1 MAARDTG
8 RLKNPNPH
16 CTECFCGPI
25 IRLTVNKKLSITGH
39 PLCILGLLVPLLL
52 TDATPAAELDL
63 APPVLD
69 VPYGNNPAAGARTD
83 INGIKMYYETYGR
96 GPAMLQIH
104 GNGQSISSMGHQ
116 IAFFSPHYKVI
127 VADSRGHGK
136 SEIGAGRLTYEQMAE
151 DLNMLLEKL
160 EAKPVFVLGWSDGGI
175 IGLLLA
181 IRHPDK
187 VGKLAIMGANLN
199 PEGAYD
205 WAFKWVVKEDKRAA
219 AMIAKGDTSQ
229 PWSVMRQYFDL
240 LARQPHIPVAD
251 LAKVKAPTLVMAGD
265 KDVIRDDH
273 TLQIFHGI
281 PQAHLAIF
289 PGATHMI
296 PWQDH
301 ELFDHTVE
309 RFFNRP
315 FTRPD
320 TRDLFK

>member
-1 MAARDTG
+1 MFV
-8 RLKNPNPH
+8 LH
-16 CTECFCGPI
+16 FIGPI
-25 IRLTVNKKLSITGH
+25 IPLTVKKNLSIPSH
-39 PLCILGLLVPLLL
+39 LLRIISLLVPLLL
-52 TDATPAAELDL
+52 AQTTPAAELDL
-63 APPVLD
+63 APPVLA
-69 VPYGNNPAAGARTD
+69 VPYGENAAAGVYASV
-83 INGIKMYYETYGR
+83 NGIKLYYEIYGA
-96 GPAMLQIH
+96 GQPMLQIH
-104 GNGQSISSMGHQ
+104 GNGLSISSMGHQ

-127 VADSRGHGK
+127 VADSRGHGR

-151 DLNMLLEKL
+151 DLNALLEKL
-160 EAKPVFVLGWSDGGI
+160 KTKPVYVLGWSDGGI

-205 WAFKWVVKEDKRAA
+205 WAFNWAVKEDKRVAA
-219 AMIAKGDTSQ
+219 LITKGDTSQ
-229 PWSVMRQYFDL
+229 PWPLVRQHLDL
-240 LARQPHIPVAD
+240 LAKQPHIPIAD
-251 LAKVKAPTLVMAGD
+251 LAKVMAPTLVMAGD

-281 PQAHLAIF
+281 PKAHLAIF
-289 PGATHMI
+289 PRATHMI
-296 PWQDH
+296 PWEKH
-301 ELFDHTVE
+301 ELFNRTVK

>member
-1 MAARDTG
+1 
-8 RLKNPNPH
+8 
-16 CTECFCGPI
+16 
-25 IRLTVNKKLSITGH
+25 
-39 PLCILGLLVPLLL
+39 
-52 TDATPAAELDL
+52 
-63 APPVLD
+63 
-69 VPYGNNPAAGARTD
+69 
-83 INGIKMYYETYGR
+83 
-96 GPAMLQIH
+96 
-104 GNGQSISSMGHQ
+104 MGHQ

-151 DLNMLLEKL
+151 DLNALLEKINT
-160 EAKPVFVLGWSDGGI
+160 KPVYVLGWSDGGI

-205 WAFKWVVKEDKRAA
+205 WAFNWAVKEDKRVAA
-219 AMIAKGDTSQ
+219 LITKGDTSQ
-229 PWSVMRQYFDL
+229 PWPLVRQHLDL
-240 LARQPHIPVAD
+240 LAKQPHIPIAD
-251 LAKVKAPTLVMAGD
+251 LAKVQAPTLVMAGD

-281 PQAHLAIF
+281 RQAHLAIF

-296 PWQDH
+296 PWQNH
-301 ELFDHTVE
+301 ELFNHSVE
-309 RFFNRP
+309 RFFDQP

-320 TRDLFK
+320 TRDFFK